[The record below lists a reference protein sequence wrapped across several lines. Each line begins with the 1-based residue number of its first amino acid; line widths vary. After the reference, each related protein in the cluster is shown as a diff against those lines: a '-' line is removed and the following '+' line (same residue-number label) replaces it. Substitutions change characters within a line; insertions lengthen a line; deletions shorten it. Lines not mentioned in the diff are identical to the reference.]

1 MAAIACTKSTMAAF
15 NTVYTLTANASS
27 EDGANVAQAFTYS
40 PTKACNR
47 VLVFVSVANTH
58 GSVTITTAAGDFHMG
73 GVVTLVCPQNVI
85 TGFVVEDAKMKTK
98 AGLMTFTATP
108 ATGKTLT
115 TNHVCTMYVVEL
127 PG

>member
-1 MAAIACTKSTMAAF
+1 MAAIACNKSTMAAF
-15 NTVYTLTANASS
+15 NTIYGLTANAAD
-27 EDGANVAQAFTYS
+27 EDVANNPQNFTYT
-40 PTKACNR
+40 PTKAGNR
-47 VLVFVSVANTH
+47 VMVFASVANTH

-73 GVVTLVCPQNVI
+73 GIVTLVCPQNGL

-108 ATGKTLT
+108 ASGKKLT
-115 TNHVCTMYVVEL
+115 SEHALKLYVVEL

>member
-15 NTVYTLTANASS
+15 NTVYTMTANAAD
-27 EDGANVAQAFTYS
+27 EDSANVAQNFTYT
-40 PTKACNR
+40 PTKGCNR
-47 VLVFVSVANTH
+47 VLIFCSVANSH
-58 GSVTITTAAGDFHMG
+58 GSVTVTTAAGDFHMG
-73 GVVTLVCPQNVI
+73 GIVTLVCPQNVL

-108 ATGKTLT
+108 ASGKQLT
-115 TNHVCTMYVVEL
+115 TNHVFKMYVAEL